1 MKIIT
6 VATLKGG
13 VGKSN
18 FSFNLGGILAQNSKK
33 VLLIDADQQAN
44 LTLNVGVDI
53 TNQKATI
60 KDIFENNNINMD
72 SVVIKS
78 PIEELPTLDI
88 ITSDLI
94 LYKTEIQLVLKP
106 ARETILARYFKE
118 NKDKLKNYDYII
130 IDTNPSFSLTNQN
143 AFLVADEIILLSD
156 VSLNAIQGAELF
168 MALWNDIRKDL
179 GLDNNINSLILSN
192 VDRRLK
198 LSTELIDYCNNNES
212 LKSLKLENIIYN
224 SKVFKETELEHK
236 PINILAK
243 NSNQHKNYI
252 ELIEELYQ
260 KNIL

>member
-1 MKIIT
+1 MKIVT

-18 FSFNLGGILAQNSKK
+18 FSFNLAGILAENNNR
-33 VLLIDADQQAN
+33 VLLIDADPQAN
-44 LTLNVGVDI
+44 LTLNVGIDVS
-53 TNQKATI
+53 NQRNTLKA
-60 KDIFENNNINMD
+60 IFENMNIKLED
-72 SVVIKS
+72 IVVKS
-78 PIEELPTLDI
+78 PIKELPTIDI
-88 ITSDLI
+88 ITSDLL

-118 NKDKLKNYDYII
+118 NKNKLKEYDYII

-143 AFLVADEIILLSD
+143 AFLVADDIILLSD
-156 VSLNAIQGAELF
+156 VSLNSIQGAELF

-179 GLDNNINSLILSN
+179 GLDNNINSLVLSN

-198 LSTELIDYCNNNES
+198 LSTELINYCNNNN
-212 LKSLKLENIIYN
+212 LLNGLKLQNIIYN

-243 NSNQHKNYI
+243 NSSQHKNYI
-252 ELIEELYQ
+252 ELVEELYF